1 VSRRVRAGAFPDA
14 PLIRPVVAT
23 IEVDARELRFAGA
36 VMLGAGALLP
46 LLPDGAGVPCPLRTL
61 TGIPCPLCGMTTSVV
76 ATVHLR
82 LDEALA
88 ANPAGVAA
96 VAVAVALLALRPER
110 LRIRAPLVL
119 VALVAMWIFEL
130 HRFSLV

>member
-1 VSRRVRAGAFPDA
+1 MSTRDALGAA
-14 PLIRPVVAT
+14 STTV
-23 IEVDARELRFAGA
+23 EVDARDLRVAGA

-46 LLPDGAGVPCPLRTL
+46 LLPDGVAVPCPLRTL

-82 LDEALA
+82 LDDALA

-110 LRIRAPLVL
+110 LRIRAPFVL
-119 VALVAMWIFEL
+119 FALVAMWMFEL
-130 HRFSLV
+130 HRFSFL

>member
-1 VSRRVRAGAFPDA
+1 MSR
-14 PLIRPVVAT
+14 RPVVAT
-23 IEVDARELRFAGA
+23 IEVDARDLRVAGA

-46 LLPDGAGVPCPLRTL
+46 LLPDGVGIPCPLRTL

-96 VAVAVALLALRPER
+96 VAVAVAVIVLRPER
-110 LRIRAPLVL
+110 LRISALLVL

-130 HRFSLV
+130 HRFSLL

>member
-1 VSRRVRAGAFPDA
+1 MNRRARAVGPA
-14 PLIRPVVAT
+14 LAT
-23 IEVDARELRFAGA
+23 VDVDARDLRVAGA

-46 LLPDGAGVPCPLRTL
+46 LLPDGTGVPCPLRTL

-88 ANPAGVAA
+88 ANPAGV
-96 VAVAVALLALRPER
+96 VAVVAA
-110 LRIRAPLVL
+110 
-119 VALVAMWIFEL
+119 VALVAIRPKRLRIPALAVYLALPAMWVFEL
-130 HRFSLV
+130 HRFSLL

>member
-1 VSRRVRAGAFPDA
+1 VRRVVTIDASDLRYAAVSLVAAGAALPLVPVHA
-14 PLIRPVVAT
+14 PL
-23 IEVDARELRFAGA
+23 G
-36 VMLGAGALLP
+36 
-46 LLPDGAGVPCPLRTL
+46 CPLRST
-61 TGIPCPLCGMTTSVV
+61 TGVPCPLCGMTTSVV

-96 VAVAVALLALRPER
+96 VAVALALLALRPER

-119 VALVAMWIFEL
+119 VALVAMWVFEL